1 MFVWL
6 GILKRRILNPPAL
19 GVPKLKWPTK
29 FCIYG
34 NISVVKMLAEDV
46 NTFHFTG
53 RFLCPLKA
61 SGNLFSVCFRK

>member
-19 GVPKLKWPTK
+19 GTPKLKWPTK

-34 NISVVKMLAEDV
+34 QQTSALGKVLSSFFANEACLTNFDIILSQ
-46 NTFHFTG
+46 
-53 RFLCPLKA
+53 KA
-61 SGNLFSVCFRK
+61 K